1 MTSASRP
8 STITGVPEGTGPY
21 NLSRPTLDDARSA
34 LQRIFGSGA
43 DDQLRALLFR
53 AGPTGHESDPAFFDR
68 LVEAMTAAADPLTRL
83 CARSLKI
90 RASAHTHL
98 SAAQAAI
105 AVPGKH
111 ATPTNPA
118 VPNNLAGPLHAEECS

>member
-1 MTSASRP
+1 MTSASHP

-43 DDQLRALLFR
+43 DDQLRALLSR
-53 AGPTGHESDPAFFDR
+53 AGLTGHESDPASFDR
-68 LVEAMTAAADPLTRL
+68 LVEAMTAADPLTHL

-90 RASAHTHL
+90 RAAAYTHL

-105 AVPGKH
+105 AVPDRPV
-111 ATPTNPA
+111 TPTNPA
-118 VPNNLAGPLHAEECS
+118 VPNNLAAPLYVEEYS